1 MQLCLPLGRGGRE
14 EQDVWERERQCT
26 CLSGYGFIW
35 WQRCSDPTYDWRL
48 SHWDSHSETFFK
60 SLWPRPTILF
70 LRNSFQ
76 KRTFLMPNLKL
87 TTGILHGISS
97 VVLSTLS
104 YLMNTTS
111 STYKFF
117 PTSPLTRGLCSV
129 RLGVTYLWTPQ
140 SQLGG
145 GTPSVPFWFL
155 PGTAQP

>member
-1 MQLCLPLGRGGRE
+1 
-14 EQDVWERERQCT
+14 
-26 CLSGYGFIW
+26 
-35 WQRCSDPTYDWRL
+35 
-48 SHWDSHSETFFK
+48 
-60 SLWPRPTILF
+60 
-70 LRNSFQ
+70 
-76 KRTFLMPNLKL
+76 MPNLKL

-145 GTPSVPFWFL
+145 GTPSVPF
-155 PGTAQP
+155 